1 MCTLLWILQA
11 ASNFF
16 SNPNIVKVKRLIFF
30 WWFKMPSRRLTL
42 TVLPHTGVNFF
53 CSLILLRIFDNTHP
67 KRRSKK
73 NINGDD
79 NFSPPPPHFPFPF
92 TAQEDNLI
100 SVPAWKNAWF
110 FAHFRP
116 FASSLSANQ
125 KKVFFCGEITV
136 CWIMV
141 RKWDASGTSCPSDGI
156 APSSSS
162 SSKKPPLKHFLSPCM
177 ASSLW
182 LGDPSR
188 GWVEN
193 RL

>member
-1 MCTLLWILQA
+1 
-11 ASNFF
+11 
-16 SNPNIVKVKRLIFF
+16 
-30 WWFKMPSRRLTL
+30 MPSRRLTL

-92 TAQEDNLI
+92 TAEEDNLI
-100 SVPAWKNAWF
+100 SVPAWKTRDF
-110 FAHFRP
+110 LPIFVLFLLRKVP
-116 FASSLSANQ
+116 T
-125 KKVFFCGEITV
+125 KKSVFCGEITV
-136 CWIMV
+136 RWIMV

-162 SSKKPPLKHFLSPCM
+162 FSKKTSIKSTFCPHAWHHHYGWETPQEAEWKTVCEATEFR
-177 ASSLW
+177 
-182 LGDPSR
+182 LGQR
-188 GWVEN
+188 N
-193 RL
+193 RVCRIYV